1 MAKNIKRNYFYNLS
15 FQILTLITPFITTP
29 YIARVLSPH
38 SIGLVSFATSLSQT
52 FGLFAAFGIFT
63 YGLREISYYQDDRK
77 KRTQIFW
84 EVQILAAFNYFLWI
98 SLYVIFIFFYIKH
111 DYALFLVATL
121 NMTPFYCLFLFY
133 AMEDFGLMTARQVIF
148 KIIDIIFIFVF
159 VKKESDVVL
168 YVFGS
173 LFFMNFLH
181 CALMWLDVKKYID
194 WPDWKNLKPFRN
206 FKVITSLFLPTVS
219 VQLYSFLD
227 KLMLGFITG
236 ASVENG
242 YYELALRIAKMPLL
256 IVSSLA
262 TVVIPRIA
270 YLYKSNE
277 RETLEA
283 YLYRSFKFAW
293 FTSVPLCFGLIAI
306 SDNFVVW
313 FFGASYSKVSDL
325 LKISSFLLILI
336 GLTNVSGNEYMIPTG
351 KQNKYTFTL
360 ILGIIIN
367 FALNLFLIPQFFSYG
382 ALAASILG
390 ELSILIAQLFT
401 LRKEF
406 SIKKII
412 SFGFPYLTAGF
423 TMLLVLRIFSSNL
436 PKNILGTAALIFAG
450 AVIYFTVLLIFRD
463 EFFLYY
469 SQRVLNFIK
478 RFI

>member
-1 MAKNIKRNYFYNLS
+1 
-15 FQILTLITPFITTP
+15 
-29 YIARVLSPH
+29 
-38 SIGLVSFATSLSQT
+38 VSFATSLSQT

-219 VQLYSFLD
+219 KKF
-227 KLMLGFITG
+227 F
-236 ASVENG
+236 E
-242 YYELALRIAKMPLL
+242 
-256 IVSSLA
+256 
-262 TVVIPRIA
+262 VI
-270 YLYKSNE
+270 
-277 RETLEA
+277 
-283 YLYRSFKFAW
+283 
-293 FTSVPLCFGLIAI
+293 
-306 SDNFVVW
+306 
-313 FFGASYSKVSDL
+313 
-325 LKISSFLLILI
+325 
-336 GLTNVSGNEYMIPTG
+336 
-351 KQNKYTFTL
+351 
-360 ILGIIIN
+360 
-367 FALNLFLIPQFFSYG
+367 
-382 ALAASILG
+382 
-390 ELSILIAQLFT
+390 
-401 LRKEF
+401 
-406 SIKKII
+406 
-412 SFGFPYLTAGF
+412 
-423 TMLLVLRIFSSNL
+423 
-436 PKNILGTAALIFAG
+436 
-450 AVIYFTVLLIFRD
+450 
-463 EFFLYY
+463 
-469 SQRVLNFIK
+469 
-478 RFI
+478 